1 MRGRGDS
8 DLFSFNQVTL
18 RVSLVMSRV
27 VLVGS
32 FNCAGRSQR
41 RSEPF
46 PADDLKNSR
55 RGRGS
60 ARRAPAA
67 PPRLGAAPAAP
78 ARPGPGARSPLRG
91 PSPAP
96 PRPGSPH
103 LFGGIAKLD
112 LTHRGCAVKE
122 ADPFR
127 SYRKP

>member
-32 FNCAGRSQR
+32 FNCAGRSHG
-41 RSEPF
+41 RSHPF
-46 PADDLKNSR
+46 PADDLKNSQEI
-55 RGRGS
+55 GA
-60 ARRAPAA
+60 ARRSPMAPRWVESGGAGALAA
-67 PPRLGAAPAAP
+67 PCRPRSREASL
-78 ARPGPGARSPLRG
+78 LRG
-91 PSPAP
+91 LSPAP
-96 PRPGSPH
+96 GLQH
-103 LFGGIAKLD
+103 LFLVIAKLD
-112 LTHRGCAVKE
+112 LTHHICAVKE